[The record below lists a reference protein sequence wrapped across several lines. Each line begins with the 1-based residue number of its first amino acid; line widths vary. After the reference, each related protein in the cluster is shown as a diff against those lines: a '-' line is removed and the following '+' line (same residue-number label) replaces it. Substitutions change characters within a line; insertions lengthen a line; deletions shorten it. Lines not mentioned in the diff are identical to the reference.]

1 MYNALEE
8 LMSYFHFEFNV
19 YLVLALI
26 VFINCINEIL
36 HYRAIKRNEIEAIPN
51 TFNLIA
57 SLVAGIG
64 LFNALIFQA
73 VIGDISSKYS
83 ALWFN
88 KVFTVCIVACVAF
101 IIQCVFC
108 TKIASMTKS
117 ETN

>member
-26 VFINCINEIL
+26 VCINCINEVL
-36 HYRAIKRNEIEAIPN
+36 HYRALKRNEIEAIPN

-57 SLVAGIG
+57 SLVVGVG
-64 LFNALIFQA
+64 LFNALLFQG
-73 VIGDISSKYS
+73 VISDIYGG
-83 ALWFN
+83 LWFN
-88 KVFTVCIVACVAF
+88 KVFIVCIVACAAF

-108 TKIASMTKS
+108 AKIASMTKS

>member
-1 MYNALEE
+1 MYNALED

-26 VFINCINEIL
+26 VCINCINEVL

-51 TFNLIA
+51 TFNLIV
-57 SLVAGIG
+57 SLVAAIG
-64 LFNALIFQA
+64 LFNALFFQG
-73 VIGDISSKYS
+73 VIGDIYGN
-83 ALWFN
+83 LWFN
-88 KVFTVCIVACVAF
+88 KVFTVCIVACVTF